1 MLRSGG
7 GRCDTLGSLEAG
19 SEREISV
26 QEMSEGVLEPTH
38 VEGQEGSRIRG
49 REKTSCDAVSVE
61 ATAHPAESSE
71 AQVVSD
77 LNPM

>member
-7 GRCDTLGSLEAG
+7 SRCDTLGSLEAG

-26 QEMSEGVLEPTH
+26 QEMCEGALRTNTR
-38 VEGQEGSRIRG
+38 GRARRKQDWG

-61 ATAHPAESSE
+61 ATADPAESSE